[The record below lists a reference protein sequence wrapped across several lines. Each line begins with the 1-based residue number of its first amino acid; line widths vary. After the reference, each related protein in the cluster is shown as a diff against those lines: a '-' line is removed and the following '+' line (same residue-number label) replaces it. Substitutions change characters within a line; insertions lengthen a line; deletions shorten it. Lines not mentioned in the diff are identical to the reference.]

1 MKEFTPQEQFKRY
14 TEELTPLDLS
24 RIQSNDSASV
34 LLGLRYL
41 YKDYRKLAV
50 LEWHL
55 HGDAGNF
62 RDHMKTALDYEFKS
76 FMESKSQRP
85 EILFDT
91 PIGLIFDALNTGDE
105 VFAREYT
112 QFLDDNLNDKK
123 KSRTHED
130 NALTMC
136 GIVLVSGRY
145 EEQFPIFIEKLKK
158 GYSSKRW
165 IKLYPYALAIEAIWA
180 RDSVTFNEQMTV
192 IAETHRKML
201 RSIFDDYEDK
211 LLCLRGLALCNLA
224 RMKGMTVSIDHPYIP
239 KKLI

>member
-14 TEELTPLDLS
+14 TEERIPEDILN
-24 RIQSNDSASV
+24 IQSNNSSIAIMALSH
-34 LLGLRYL
+34 L
-41 YKDYRKLAV
+41 YSDYRFLAV

-55 HGDAGNF
+55 HGAGEKF
-62 RDHMKTALDYEFKS
+62 REHMKTALDYERKR
-76 FMESKSQRP
+76 FMDSKSQRP

-91 PIGLIFDALNTGDE
+91 PIGFIFDALNTGDE

-112 QFLDDNLNDKK
+112 QFLDDNHDYASKPSAHPANWLY
-123 KSRTHED
+123 RCLI
-130 NALTMC
+130 AL
-136 GIVLVSGRY
+136 VVDRNLD
-145 EEQFPIFIEKLKK
+145 QFPVFLEKLKK
-158 GYSSKRW
+158 GYSTQKYG
-165 IKLYPYALAIEAIWA
+165 KLYPYALAIEAIWA